1 MKKIPLSNYI
11 KALCLILFTIILTI
25 FLVNSYNSRK
35 EYENSMNVTMSF
47 LRNVDSSNIEEYLIE
62 NHDVIMYISNSNDEN
77 LKEYEETL
85 KKLIIKKEL
94 EKNIIYF
101 DTKTLDDEYLR
112 EFLQNYAVENLK
124 SVNIIEP
131 NLFIFKD
138 GKIATILYKDKQV
151 LRASDIVYIVEDVLE
166 ND

>member
-11 KALCLILFTIILTI
+11 KALSLILFTIILI
-25 FLVNSYNSRK
+25 ILMVNYYNSKK
-35 EYENSMNVTMSF
+35 EYEDSMNITMSF
-47 LRNVDSSNIEEYLIE
+47 LKTVDSSNIEEYLIE
-62 NHDVIMYISNSNDEN
+62 NHDVIMYISNSEAAN

-101 DTKTLDDEYLR
+101 DTKDLSDEYMK
-112 EFLQNYAVENLK
+112 EFLQNYAVDNLK
-124 SVNIIEP
+124 NVNIIEP
-131 NLFIFKD
+131 NLFVFEN
-138 GKIATILYKDKQV
+138 GKIDTILYKDVQV
-151 LRASDIVYIVEDVLE
+151 LRATDIVYIAEDVLE

>member
-11 KALCLILFTIILTI
+11 KTLCLILFTVILTI
-25 FLVNSYNSRK
+25 FMANYYNSRK
-35 EYENSMNVTMSF
+35 EYEDSMNITMSF
-47 LRNVDSSNIEEYLIE
+47 LKTIDSSNVEEYLIE
-62 NHDVIMYISNSNDEN
+62 NHDVIMYISDSSNEN
-77 LKEYEETL
+77 FKEYEETL

-101 DTKTLDDEYLR
+101 DTKDLSDEYLK
-112 EFLQNYAVENLK
+112 EFLQNYAVDNLK
-124 SVNIIEP
+124 DVNIIEP
-131 NLFIFKD
+131 NLFVFEN

-151 LRASDIVYIVEDVLE
+151 LRATDIVYIVEDILE